1 MSSLRKI
8 AFLSE
13 NDSERELFASFITV
27 MGDRTGCRWSSSP
40 DLSADVVVIDTDNSL
55 FFERLRKHTQS
66 LMVGYGLLDRGGT
79 HYHLPKPLRMAT
91 LAALLTR
98 IVQEGLGERDEVMRR
113 YIAELSHANVAQD
126 VVLEV
131 VQRLASGQVDK
142 ETVARHMGISPS
154 TLQRR
159 LAAEGAS
166 FRQLLNDTR
175 RDLAERYL
183 QDGQR
188 PIKDVA
194 YSLGFADLSNFTRA
208 FRSWFG
214 VSPREYRNN
223 TRNSL

>member
-8 AFLSE
+8 AFLSD

-27 MGDRTGCRWSSSP
+27 MGDRTGCRWSSSAE
-40 DLSADVVVIDTDNSL
+40 LTADVVVIDTDNPL

-66 LMVGYGLLDRGGT
+66 VVVGYGLLDRRGT
-79 HYHLPKPLRMAT
+79 HYHLPKPLRMPA
-91 LAALLTR
+91 LSALLTR
-98 IVQEGLGERDEVMRR
+98 IVQEGASGQDEVMVR
-113 YIAELSHANVAQD
+113 YIAGLSHANVAQG
-126 VVLEV
+126 VVLEM

-142 ETVARHMGISPS
+142 ETVARRMGISPS

-183 QDGQR
+183 QDRQR
-188 PIKDVA
+188 AIKDVA

-223 TRNSL
+223 TRNSP